1 MPQHHTTTSAAVE
14 KSIPSRV
21 IRMTM
26 LQPSRNLREQKRKS
40 YEIAIA
46 VGACAVALLAAYVF
60 RATRPFEQ
68 TLAAA
73 MLALLLYM
81 PLHEALHALG
91 FSAAGVSR
99 ECIRVKLLG
108 TYVDADVEK
117 RAWLIATALPAL
129 VIVILSAALSLKLPP
144 VLVWLVGTPVLLSG
158 SAGDFIDIVRVLLEP
173 GDLVRDNEHELRV
186 IHSGPSYHHTR
197 ERRD

>member
-1 MPQHHTTTSAAVE
+1 
-14 KSIPSRV
+14 
-21 IRMTM
+21 
-26 LQPSRNLREQKRKS
+26 
-40 YEIAIA
+40 
-46 VGACAVALLAAYVF
+46 
-60 RATRPFEQ
+60 
-68 TLAAA
+68 